1 MQSATRKIA
10 MVANTYASHV
20 PLPASAHT
28 SGIVAAGVVVGA
40 IVETD
45 CARVSMG
52 ERIPRRKPKSAIG
65 ECSGDV
71 VSIDSYA
78 PPSINCDWGAIVQQS
93 PRVLGEERPEAA

>member
-1 MQSATRKIA
+1 MHSATKKIA

-52 ERIPRRKPKSAIG
+52 DRIPRRKPKSAVG
-65 ECSGDV
+65 ERSGGV
-71 VSIDSYA
+71 DSL
-78 PPSINCDWGAIVQQS
+78 C
-93 PRVLGEERPEAA
+93 GEIFSSATKFGGRLYNSCPDFLNL